1 MKHENDCRELA
12 QKLVH
17 MKSQMMENDIS
28 KSIGRKFGAVKIG
41 LVKQLQMTPVSLEF
55 VQAGSNSNQ
64 YYFQIESRQS
74 QLKIDFE
81 AVESVAETK
90 DARLAISYF
99 QTNSDGNGFT
109 KKSETFECFEIH
121 DIIKVFK
128 SIRNIVQ
135 AAEAGEDGAHIR
147 L

>member
-1 MKHENDCRELA
+1 M
-12 QKLVH
+12 
-17 MKSQMMENDIS
+17 
-28 KSIGRKFGAVKIG
+28 
-41 LVKQLQMTPVSLEF
+41 
-55 VQAGSNSNQ
+55 
-64 YYFQIESRQS
+64 
-74 QLKIDFE
+74 
-81 AVESVAETK
+81 AETK

-135 AAEAGEDGAHIR
+135 AAEAGEEGANIR